1 MAAMLQLLTYLLGF
15 YLVVEILQIALALS
29 KENRAGIIA
38 LGVLVLI
45 ACMVAAGA
53 FVALQGPAGKSTRQH
68 NAYRLIPNS
77 SACVSFRSSTARTSA
92 FDKGNWKDLNPPDS
106 RQENPWSHCHS
117 SLHELCATILPKSSC
132 LPCGTKRSTGL
143 NRR

>member
-1 MAAMLQLLTYLLGF
+1 VVAMLQILTYLLAF

-53 FVALQGPAGKSTRQH
+53 FVALQG
-68 NAYRLIPNS
+68 
-77 SACVSFRSSTARTSA
+77 
-92 FDKGNWKDLNPPDS
+92 
-106 RQENPWSHCHS
+106 
-117 SLHELCATILPKSSC
+117 
-132 LPCGTKRSTGL
+132 
-143 NRR
+143 

>member
-1 MAAMLQLLTYLLGF
+1 VVTMLQILTYLLAF

-53 FVALQGPAGKSTRQH
+53 FVALQG
-68 NAYRLIPNS
+68 
-77 SACVSFRSSTARTSA
+77 
-92 FDKGNWKDLNPPDS
+92 
-106 RQENPWSHCHS
+106 
-117 SLHELCATILPKSSC
+117 
-132 LPCGTKRSTGL
+132 
-143 NRR
+143 